1 MRSRSGRKVLLQECR
16 GAQYTICC
24 REVKEERSGLSKSQ
38 QKGGLLWWLSRKE
51 SAINLCFRKIPW
63 RRKWQPTP
71 VFLPRKTHGQGS
83 LVGYSPWDCKESDT
97 TQRLNTNQAK
107 GSMNVLDSQRQQ
119 SQMSVAMTQ
128 SEDRAGGRGQFKEA
142 GCEEDMVGGR

>member
-1 MRSRSGRKVLLQECR
+1 MRHEVTHGVRIQRNINLPWERRESRSLQSRRGEGRRMRSRSGRKVLLQECR

-97 TQRLNTNQAK
+97 T
-107 GSMNVLDSQRQQ
+107 
-119 SQMSVAMTQ
+119 
-128 SEDRAGGRGQFKEA
+128 
-142 GCEEDMVGGR
+142 